1 MPLRSRLWELFTWQ
15 KGGPDGDM
23 AFTSLSPMQVV
34 HRDEKMRSTAH
45 MRLMRSIM
53 TGKSAELGAPLQ
65 NLLKERERLSEAEAQ
80 IFKSPKMRR
89 TPQIALLPLRDDCD
103 ISVSSDQALQSS
115 HHQGPFRR
123 PSVVKPSEPLAGK
136 SLPASRRASNAES
149 QLHELWSS
157 FSQRQ
162 GSESEEGKGE
172 VCGAD
177 SGADIEAEEAD
188 LDHESSDCG
197 AADDWEDEGHDGLR
211 ESGTPSKLDSDTRT
225 QSKSRESVVKAGSKP
240 KPAFSHGNTEDL
252 LSPAESSRSRKRAS
266 ARSSAT
272 GDDFGTAKPRNRNE
286 FRKGMSIFGGP
297 GTANRKSRV
306 NFSGNETKRDG
317 AKKKHK
323 KVSLPFKIISWSSQR
338 RSFRCAAQNLEKKER
353 DVDSMLNGANQWET
367 DARPDHFLFVDLG
380 VEVELSCVKLRC
392 TGTHYDPKNITIL
405 RGLSG
410 VSEVINEHLKL
421 SREAQRPPE
430 AVAVN
435 ANSLLTKGTWAVVK
449 RASLKSGPDGR
460 DKHVHTLP
468 VHGAQTRF
476 LQLVF
481 HESWSS
487 TGNIRLLQPL
497 SVFGTR
503 LPTPPI
509 TRRVSLSTMFSEKC
523 LLDDAEMETRK
534 LSRQFDIPLDYTHSV
549 RREFLRFDTD
559 KKGYLSYQNFCRVVK
574 ALTAR
579 HTLCRADAML
589 QENHLRALWNIV
601 DKDGSGCV
609 EFEEF
614 LQWFHSHF
622 LKEKPP
628 ARSLHSGMMVE
639 SVTEHFYASM
649 GVNRLRGY
657 LTSFGEGEE
666 AEEDEHEADGED
678 SRQNKKTVWL
688 RASLVAATGKG
699 KLAVARADT
708 DD

>member
-34 HRDEKMRSTAH
+34 HRDEKFRSTAH

-103 ISVSSDQALQSS
+103 VSVSSHQAFQSS
-115 HHQGPFRR
+115 NHQGPFRR
-123 PSVVKPSEPLAGK
+123 PSVVKPSEPLAGM

-177 SGADIEAEEAD
+177 SGADVEAD
-188 LDHESSDCG
+188 LDHESSDCA
-197 AADDWEDEGHDGLR
+197 AADDWDDEGHDGLR
-211 ESGTPSKLDSDTRT
+211 ESDTKT
-225 QSKSRESVVKAGSKP
+225 QSKSRESTIRTGSKP
-240 KPAFSHGNTEDL
+240 KPAFSHGNTEDSL
-252 LSPAESSRSRKRAS
+252 CPAESTRSRKRAIVI
-266 ARSSAT
+266 SSST
-272 GDDFGTAKPRNRNE
+272 GDDFGTAKQRNRNE
-286 FRKGMSIFGGP
+286 FRKGMSMFGGP
-297 GTANRKSRV
+297 GTAHRKSRV
-306 NFSGNETKRDG
+306 NFGGTETKQDG

-323 KVSLPFKIISWSSQR
+323 KVSMPFKIISWSSQR
-338 RSFRCAAQNLEKKER
+338 RSFRCSAQNLEKKER

-367 DARPDHFLFVDLG
+367 DARPDHFLFLDLG

-405 RGLSG
+405 RGISG
-410 VSEVINEHLKL
+410 VSGVINEHLKL

-430 AVAVN
+430 AVAVS
-435 ANSLLTKGTWAVVK
+435 ANSLLTRGTWAVVK

-503 LPTPPI
+503 LPTPLT

-549 RREFLRFDTD
+549 RREFLRFDTE

-649 GVNRLRGY
+649 GVNRLRCY
-657 LTSFGEGEE
+657 LTSFGEGEQP
-666 AEEDEHEADGED
+666 EEDEHEADGED
-678 SRQNKKTVWL
+678 SFKQNKKAVWL

-699 KLAVARADT
+699 KLAVASTDGAD
-708 DD
+708 